1 MLTTRSF
8 SKAREAFGDGQDT
21 PRALLERCLERI
33 AARDGDVKAFVH
45 LNAEGARM
53 AADAATKRYRAGQA
67 QSLID
72 GMPIAIKDVL
82 ETADMPTGFG
92 SPIYDGW
99 RGGRDSPC
107 ALALRQAG
115 AVLVGKVVT
124 TEFAATEPGATRNP
138 HDLKR
143 TPGGSSSG
151 SAAAVADGMVPVAI
165 GTQVIGSVLR
175 PASFCGIVG
184 FKPTLGALNR
194 YGMSDIYSQN
204 CLGTLSNNLED
215 AWAVCHEIA
224 SRVGGDPGFVPFQGG
239 PKPAPAE
246 RPHCIAVLET
256 GGWPKAD
263 EESKNAFRA
272 AIERLATAGIR
283 LIDRRSSKRVER
295 LEQTI
300 VDAREISRLICAYEA
315 LWPFGELDYRKVA
328 GLSKA
333 MQDRVADGRKISADE
348 YLVLL
353 GRREEMRAALR
364 ALIGEVDVFATL
376 SSPGPAPIGLQ
387 SSGDAVFNVP
397 FTALGV
403 PVVSLPLL
411 KSAGM
416 PLGFQLGGFPHR
428 ERALS
433 AAAAFVVKTVSGSA

>member
-1 MLTTRSF
+1 LPSTQSF
-8 SKAREAFGDGQDT
+8 IQARDAFADGQDS

-33 AARDGDVKAFVH
+33 AARDNEVKAFVH
-45 LNAEGARM
+45 LNAEGARA
-53 AADAATKRYRAGQA
+53 AADAATKRYRARQPL
-67 QSLID
+67 SLID
-72 GMPIAIKDVL
+72 GLPIAIKDVL

-92 SPIYDGW
+92 SPIYEGW

-124 TEFAATEPGATRNP
+124 TEFAATETGPTRNP

-204 CLGTLSNNLED
+204 CLGTLSRNLDD

-224 SRVGGDPGFVPFQGG
+224 SRVGGDPGFIPFQGG
-239 PKPAPAE
+239 AKPAPAE
-246 RPHCIAVLET
+246 RPNCIAVLET

-263 EESKNAFRA
+263 EESRRAFQA
-272 AIERLATAGIR
+272 SVERLAAAGVK

-300 VDAREISRLICAYEA
+300 ADAREISRLICAYEA
-315 LWPFGELDYRKVA
+315 QWPFGELDHRKLP

-333 MQDRVADGRKISADE
+333 MQDRVADGRKISSDE
-348 YLVLL
+348 YIVLL
-353 GRREEMRAALR
+353 GKREEMRAALQ
-364 ALIGEVDVFATL
+364 ALVGEVDGFVTL

-403 PVVSLPLL
+403 PVLSLPLL
-411 KSAGM
+411 KSGGL
-416 PLGFQLGGFPHR
+416 PLGFQLAGFPNR

-433 AAAAFVVKTVSGSA
+433 AIAAFVLKTTGGA

>member
-1 MLTTRSF
+1 MPTTPSF
-8 SKAREAFGDGQDT
+8 TQAREAFADGRDT

-33 AARDGDVKAFVH
+33 AARDGEVKAFVH
-45 LNAEGARM
+45 LNTDGART
-53 AADAATKRYRAGQA
+53 AADAATRRYRAGQA
-67 QSLID
+67 QSPID

-107 ALALRQAG
+107 AVALRQAG

-124 TEFAATEPGATRNP
+124 TEFAATEPGPTRNP

-175 PASFCGIVG
+175 PASFCGIFG

-204 CLGTLSNNLED
+204 CLGTLSSTLED

-224 SRVGGDPGFVPFQGG
+224 ARVGGDPGFIPFQGG
-239 PKPAPAE
+239 PRPAPAE
-246 RPHCIAVLET
+246 RPQCIAVLET
-256 GGWPKAD
+256 AGWPKTD
-263 EESKNAFRA
+263 EESKRAFA
-272 AIERLATAGIR
+272 TALERLRGAGVK

-315 LWPFGELDYRKVA
+315 LWPFGELDYRKLP

-348 YLVLL
+348 YVVLL
-353 GRREEMRAALR
+353 GKREEMRAALR
-364 ALIGEVDVFATL
+364 ALAGEVDAFATL
-376 SSPGPAPIGLQ
+376 SSPGPAPVGLQ

-403 PVVSLPLL
+403 PALSLPLL
-411 KSAGM
+411 KSGGM
-416 PLGFQLGGFPHR
+416 PLGFQLAGFPHR

-433 AAAAFVVKTVSGSA
+433 AAAAFVVKTV

>member
-1 MLTTRSF
+1 MQTR
-8 SKAREAFGDGQDT
+8 KAFAEGRDT
-21 PRALLERCLERI
+21 PRALLERYLERI
-33 AARDGDVKAFVH
+33 AARDGEVKAFVY
-45 LNAEGARM
+45 LDAEGARKT
-53 AADAATKRYRAGQA
+53 ADDATRRYREGHA

-92 SPIYDGW
+92 SPIYTGW

-124 TEFAATEPGATRNP
+124 TEFAATETGPTRNP

-175 PASFCGIVG
+175 PASFCGVYG

-204 CLGTLSNNLED
+204 CLGTLSSTLED

-224 SRVGGDPGFVPFQGG
+224 ARVGGDPGFLPFQGG
-239 PKPAPAE
+239 PQPAPAE
-246 RPHCIAVLET
+246 RPGCIAVLET

-263 EESKNAFRA
+263 EESKQAFRA
-272 AIERLATAGIR
+272 AIDRLGKAGVK
-283 LIDRRSSKRVER
+283 LIDRRSSKRVEH
-295 LEQTI
+295 LEQAI
-300 VDAREISRLICAYEA
+300 ADAREISRLICAYEA
-315 LWPFGELDYRKVA
+315 RWPFGELDHRKVA

-348 YLVLL
+348 YAVLL
-353 GRREEMRAALR
+353 DKREGMRTALR
-364 ALIGEVDVFATL
+364 ALAGEVDAFATL
-376 SSPGPAPIGLQ
+376 SSPGPAPVGLQ

-403 PVVSLPLL
+403 PALSLPLL
-411 KSAGM
+411 KSGGL
-416 PLGFQLGGFPHR
+416 PLGFQLAGFPHR

-433 AAAAFVVKTVSGSA
+433 AAAAFVVKTVQGES